1 MAIGAV
7 LGVASGVA
15 SIFGGRPDNSA
26 QIGAQAYQN
35 TLSRRKT
42 QIMND
47 YRARAYER
55 TVQQV
60 YKQFDENY
68 AAANASFQ
76 TEQAKFAEQM
86 MSFAF
91 QKEGLLRQLDE
102 AEGYAAATESY
113 GKSADRARAIK
124 TLGDYGRNNAK
135 FVESIASA
143 QRQYGRTIGGI
154 SGALEQANLATSQP
168 IIGGAPIA
176 EMEARGYNAPISS
189 GGGFFNTA
197 MKIMGGIQ
205 TGLSVYSQASSVF
218 GTGGG
223 GGGNRTTNYSISTPS
238 PINYNVTPLTGGMN
252 FFNP

>member
-1 MAIGAV
+1 MAIGIGTIST
-7 LGVASGVA
+7 GVGIVSGIASM
-15 SIFGGRPDNSA
+15 FGGRKDNSA
-26 QIGAQAYQN
+26 AIGAQAYQN

-135 FVESIASA
+135 FVESIASS
-143 QRQYGRTIGGI
+143 QRQYGRNLGGI
-154 SGALEQANLATSQP
+154 SSALNQANLTTSQP

-176 EMEARGYNAPISS
+176 EMEARGYNAPIQS

-197 MKIMGGIQ
+197 MKIMGGVQ
-205 TGLSVYSQASSVF
+205 TGLSAYKNFDSVF
-218 GTGGG
+218 
-223 GGGNRTTNYSISTPS
+223 
-238 PINYNVTPLTGGMN
+238 
-252 FFNP
+252 NPDSEYKKG

>member
-15 SIFGGRPDNSA
+15 SMFGGRPDNSA

-68 AAANASFQ
+68 AAANAAFQ

-143 QRQYGRTIGGI
+143 QRQYGRNIGGI

-176 EMEARGYNAPISS
+176 ELEARGYNAPISS

-197 MKIMGGIQ
+197 MKVMGGIQ
-205 TGLSVYSQASSVF
+205 SGLGVYKQFDTA
-218 GTGGG
+218 
-223 GGGNRTTNYSISTPS
+223 
-238 PINYNVTPLTGGMN
+238 
-252 FFNP
+252 FNPDSAFRKMKIQN

>member
-1 MAIGAV
+1 MAIGAA
-7 LGVASGVA
+7 LGIASGVM
-15 SIFGGRPDNSA
+15 SMFGGRKDNSA

-47 YRARAYER
+47 YRERAYER

-135 FVESIASA
+135 FVESISSA
-143 QRQYGRTIGGI
+143 QRQYGRNVGGI
-154 SGALEQANLATSQP
+154 SGALDQANLATSQP

-176 EMEARGYNAPISS
+176 ELEARGYNAPIQS

-197 MKIMGGIQ
+197 MKIMGGVQ
-205 TGLSVYSQASSVF
+205 TGLSMYKQADMAFNADSKF
-218 GTGGG
+218 L
-223 GGGNRTTNYSISTPS
+223 PS
-238 PINYNVTPLTGGMN
+238 K
-252 FFNP
+252 

>member
-1 MAIGAV
+1 MAIAAA
-7 LGVASGVA
+7 LGIASGVA
-15 SIFGGRPDNSA
+15 SIFGGGDNSA
-26 QIGAQAYQN
+26 AIGAQAYQN

-42 QIMND
+42 EIMND

-135 FVESIASA
+135 FVESVASA
-143 QRQYGRTIGGI
+143 QRQYGRNLGGI
-154 SGALEQANLATSQP
+154 SRALEQANLATSQP
-168 IIGGAPIA
+168 IIGGAPIR

-189 GGGFFNTA
+189 GGFFNTA

-205 TGLSVYSQASSVF
+205 TGLSTYSQASSVF

-223 GGGNRTTNYSISTPS
+223 GGGNRTANYSMSTPS
-238 PINYNVTPLTGGMN
+238 PINYNVTPSTAGMN
-252 FFNP
+252 FFN

>member
-1 MAIGAV
+1 MAIDPISAGIGIV
-7 LGVASGVA
+7 SGVA
-15 SIFGGRPDNSA
+15 SIFGGSKAPVKDNSA
-26 QIGAQAYQN
+26 QIGATAYQN

-60 YKQFDENY
+60 YKQFDENFS
-68 AAANASFQ
+68 AANASFQ

-154 SGALEQANLATSQP
+154 SGSLAQANVATSQP
-168 IIGGAPIA
+168 IVGGAPLV
-176 EMEARGYNAPISS
+176 EMEAAGYTPNYTQFGGG

-205 TGLSVYSQASSVF
+205 TGTQAYMSFDKAFNPQSVF
-218 GTGGG
+218 
-223 GGGNRTTNYSISTPS
+223 RPKQ
-238 PINYNVTPLTGGMN
+238 
-252 FFNP
+252 

>member
-1 MAIGAV
+1 MIGAA
-7 LGVASGVA
+7 LGIASGVA
-15 SIFGGRPDNSA
+15 SMFGGKDNSA

-42 QIMND
+42 EIMNA

-55 TVQQV
+55 TVEQV

-86 MSFAF
+86 MAFAF

-113 GKSADRARAIK
+113 GKSADRAKAIK

-143 QRQYGRTIGGI
+143 QRQYGRNLGGI
-154 SGALEQANLATSQP
+154 SGALKQANVTTSQP
-168 IIGGAPIA
+168 LIDGAPIP
-176 EMEARGYNAPISS
+176 EMAARGYNAPISR
-189 GGGFFNTA
+189 GGFFNTA

-205 TGLSVYSQASSVF
+205 TGLGAYQQAD
-218 GTGGG
+218 
-223 GGGNRTTNYSISTPS
+223 
-238 PINYNVTPLTGGMN
+238 MA
-252 FFNP
+252 FNPKSRFLPKR

>member
-1 MAIGAV
+1 MIEPISAGIGIV
-7 LGVASGVA
+7 SGVA
-15 SIFGGRPDNSA
+15 SLFGGRKDNSA

-42 QIMND
+42 EIMNA

-60 YKQFDENY
+60 HKQFDENY

-143 QRQYGRTIGGI
+143 QRQYGRNIGGI

-176 EMEARGYNAPISS
+176 EMAARGYNAPIQS

-197 MKIMGGIQ
+197 MKIMGGVQ
-205 TGLSVYSQASSVF
+205 TGLSAYKNFDSVF
-218 GTGGG
+218 NTD
-223 GGGNRTTNYSISTPS
+223 S
-238 PINYNVTPLTGGMN
+238 PFRPKG
-252 FFNP
+252 

>member
-15 SIFGGRPDNSA
+15 SMFGGRPDNSA

-143 QRQYGRTIGGI
+143 QRQYGRTLGGI
-154 SGALEQANLATSQP
+154 SGALEQANVSASQP
-168 IIGGAPIA
+168 IIGGAPMPVMA
-176 EMEARGYNAPISS
+176 QTSYEGSS

-205 TGLSVYSQASSVF
+205 TGLNVYKQADMAFNANSRF
-218 GTGGG
+218 L
-223 GGGNRTTNYSISTPS
+223 PS
-238 PINYNVTPLTGGMN
+238 K
-252 FFNP
+252 

>member
-1 MAIGAV
+1 MIDPGTLSIGM
-7 LGVASGVA
+7 GVVSGI
-15 SIFGGRPDNSA
+15 SSLFGGSDNSQVA
-26 QIGAQAYQN
+26 AMAYQN
-35 TLSRRKT
+35 TLSQRKT
-42 QIMND
+42 EIVND
-47 YRARAYER
+47 YRERAYKR
-55 TVQQV
+55 TVERV
-60 YKQFDENY
+60 YKQFDENF

-86 MSFAF
+86 MAFAF

-113 GKSADRARAIK
+113 GKSADRARAIQ

-143 QRQYGRTIGGI
+143 QRQYGRNIGGI

-176 EMEARGYNAPISS
+176 EMAARGYNAPIQI

-197 MKIMGGIQ
+197 MKIMGGVQ
-205 TGLSVYSQASSVF
+205 TGLSAYKNFDSVF
-218 GTGGG
+218 
-223 GGGNRTTNYSISTPS
+223 NVDS
-238 PINYNVTPLTGGMN
+238 PFRKG
-252 FFNP
+252 